1 MDERKKAT
9 ALIVVAVLCLVLV
22 GLVMCSQIKIIV
34 TPTLSPSSP
43 STAATSSA
51 SSSLLSG
58 WGAIVK
64 RTTSSARIAVQFG
77 NISQMVHTINLPR
90 ILLKD
95 TEGFTYSNKE
105 GLIAELSVSLISLI
119 PGEVWRYE
127 LEFDIP
133 LSKQPEV
140 LIVPLDFFERST
152 ARIPVLQSPGPIATQ
167 RIGYLLPSHS
177 AELAGIVWSLESIR
191 LDEGRGLLS
200 LVLVVRNPGSKEINL
215 SDLYVWVPHVADSTG
230 RLAGIA
236 GGHEFGRWP
245 QAPSKVKAGEVFRIP
260 LSFNVSGFQKPV
272 YLFMRSGLPWSESK
286 VVWRVVDGGF

>member
-1 MDERKKAT
+1 M
-9 ALIVVAVLCLVLV
+9 
-22 GLVMCSQIKIIV
+22 MCSQIKIIV
-34 TPTLSPSSP
+34 TTTLSPSTP
-43 STAATSSA
+43 STASTSSA
-51 SSSLLSG
+51 SSALLSG

-64 RTTSSARIAVQFG
+64 RTTSSARIAVQFV

-105 GLIAELSVSLISLI
+105 VLIAELSASLISLI

-152 ARIPVLQSPGPIATQ
+152 TRIPVLQSPGPIATQ
-167 RIGYLLPSHS
+167 RIRYLLPSHS

-200 LVLVVRNPGSKEINL
+200 LVLVMRNPGSKEINL
-215 SDLYVWVPHVADSTG
+215 SDLCVWVPHVADSTG
-230 RLAGIA
+230 RLAGIT
-236 GGHEFGRWP
+236 GGHEFGRW
-245 QAPSKVKAGEVFRIP
+245 PSKVKAGEVFRIP
-260 LSFNVSGFQKPV
+260 LSFNVSGFQKPI
-272 YLFMRSGLPWSESK
+272 YLFIRSGLPWSELK